1 MAITLNDVKMNT
13 QDALCAQVIDEFC
26 KSSFLMDNLIFDDT
40 VSPCGSGAA
49 MTYAYTRVIQ
59 DAQAAARALNTEY
72 EVDEARKQ
80 RYTVDLKVLGSAF
93 EIDRVLAATGGIV
106 DEVQFQL
113 QQKIKAVQALFS
125 DMVINGD
132 TDENAN
138 AFEGLNK
145 ALTDSATEMD
155 CGGIDLSTSALVT
168 ANYMQFL
175 DAVEEMLSQ
184 MDGTP
189 TCLLGNSKMMTKL
202 RACARRAAMYQTS
215 KDDWGQTIEYY
226 GSIPLVDLGAKAGS
240 DAPIIGT
247 DDGGLTSLYAVRIGL
262 DGFHGVSM
270 NGQSPIKSYL
280 PDFNTAG
287 VVKRGE
293 VEMVA
298 AVALK
303 NSKAAAVMRGVKV
316 Q

>member
-1 MAITLNDVKMNT
+1 MAITLSDVKMNL
-13 QDALCAQVIDEFC
+13 QDALSAQVIDEFC
-26 KSSFLMDNLIFDDT
+26 KSSYLLDNMVFDDA
-40 VSPCGSGAA
+40 VSPTGGGAA
-49 MTYAYTRVIQ
+49 LTYAYTRVTQ
-59 DAQAAARALNTEY
+59 EAQAAARAFNTEY
-72 EVDEARKQ
+72 SVDEAKKERVN
-80 RYTVDLKVLGSAF
+80 VDLKVLGSAF

-106 DEVQFQL
+106 DEVQFQM

-125 DMVINGD
+125 DLVINGD
-132 TDENAN
+132 VDKDAN

-145 ALTDSATEMD
+145 TLTDSATEMD
-155 CGGIDLSTSALVT
+155 CGGLDLSTSEMVT

-175 DAVEEMLSQ
+175 DAIEEMISL
-184 MDGTP
+184 MDGAP
-189 TCLLGNSKMMTKL
+189 TCLLGNTKMITKL
-202 RACARRAAMYQTS
+202 RACARRASMYQTS
-215 KDDWGQTIEYY
+215 KDNWGQMVEYY
-226 GSIPLVDLGAKAGS
+226 GSIPLVDLGAKAGEDS
-240 DAPIIGT
+240 SIIKTG
-247 DDGGLTSLYAVRIGL
+247 DDGCTSLYAVRIGL

-293 VEMVA
+293 VEMIA

>member
-1 MAITLNDVKMNT
+1 MAVTLNDVKMNT
-13 QDALCAQVIDEFC
+13 QDALSQQVIDEFC
-26 KSSFLMDNLIFDDT
+26 KSSFLMDNLIFDDV
-40 VSPCGSGAA
+40 VSPSGGGAA
-49 MTYAYTRVIQ
+49 MTYAYTRVLQ
-59 DAQAAARALNTEY
+59 DAQAAARALNSEY
-72 EVDEARKQ
+72 EADEAKKERH
-80 RYTVDLKVLGSAF
+80 TVDLKVLGSAF

-132 TDENAN
+132 TEENAN
-138 AFEGLNK
+138 AFEGLDK
-145 ALTDSATEMD
+145 ALADSATEMD

-175 DAVEEMLSQ
+175 DAIEDMLSQ
-184 MDGTP
+184 MDGAP
-189 TCLLGNSKMMTKL
+189 TCLLGNTKMMTKL
-202 RACARRAAMYQTS
+202 RACARRAAMYQTT

-240 DAPIIGT
+240 EEPIIGT
-247 DDGGLTSLYAVRIGL
+247 DAGGLTSLYAVRIGL